1 MWWRIVLVLLVLGGL
16 TGFGLVYF
24 DSVWSLVQNFWGL
37 DDALRKK
44 ILDLLKIVTQFFGIL
59 GIFAAFSVFT
69 FRFIK
74 GKQKEPNSP
83 DKARYNAYGSPRTI
97 GRILLRRAIT

>member
-44 ILDLLKIVTQFFGIL
+44 ILDILTIFVQAIFLLVVCQCCIDGYSDFNFIRASAVVKRQFTNT
-59 GIFAAFSVFT
+59 AF
-69 FRFIK
+69 
-74 GKQKEPNSP
+74 
-83 DKARYNAYGSPRTI
+83 
-97 GRILLRRAIT
+97 